1 MKKPYILTAHNKLE
15 ELVRLEA
22 EALINNPLRFLD
34 DSDGEIS
41 NNKTFFEMSIESL
54 FIIID
59 ETMIDVIKK
68 TLIDF
73 GYKLTIEDAT
83 EKLLFNQISFKDV
96 PDDIKNEIND
106 YYIKRYDINDILDKI
121 NTVGIEK
128 LSELDKSILNKKT
141 LSY

>member
-15 ELVRLEA
+15 ELIRLEA

-34 DSDGEIS
+34 DNNSEIS
-41 NNKTFFEMSIESL
+41 NNKTFFELSVESL

-59 ETMIDVIKK
+59 ESMIDVIKE

-73 GYKLTIEDAT
+73 GYNLTVEDAT
-83 EKLLFNQISFKDV
+83 EKLLFDQINFKNITDDV
-96 PDDIKNEIND
+96 KEEINK
-106 YYIKRYDINDILDKI
+106 YYIKTYDFNDVLDKI

-128 LSELDKSILNKKT
+128 LNELDKSILNKKT

>member
-83 EKLLFNQISFKDV
+83 EKLLFDQISFKDV

>member
-1 MKKPYILTAHNKLE
+1 M
-15 ELVRLEA
+15 EA

-83 EKLLFNQISFKDV
+83 EKLLFDQISFKDV

>member
-15 ELVRLEA
+15 ELIRLEA

-34 DSDGEIS
+34 DNNGDIS
-41 NNKTFFEMSIESL
+41 NNKTFFELSVESL

-59 ETMIDVIKK
+59 ESMIDVIKE

-73 GYKLTIEDAT
+73 GYNLTIEDAT
-83 EKLLFNQISFKDV
+83 EKLLFDQINFKNITDDV
-96 PDDIKNEIND
+96 KEEINK
-106 YYIKRYDINDILDKI
+106 YYIKTYDFNDILDKI
-121 NTVGIEK
+121 NIVGIEK
-128 LSELDKSILNKKT
+128 LNELDKSILNKKT